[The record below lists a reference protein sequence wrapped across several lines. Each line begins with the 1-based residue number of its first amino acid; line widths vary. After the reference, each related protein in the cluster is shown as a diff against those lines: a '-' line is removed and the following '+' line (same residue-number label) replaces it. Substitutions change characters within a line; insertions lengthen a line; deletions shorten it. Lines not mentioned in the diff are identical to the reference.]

1 MKGDDSMWFWWFML
15 ICDLLIPVMMIVF
28 GRMMWKHAPQ
38 KINGI
43 VGYRTKRSMRNMDT
57 WKYAHDYC
65 GRMWWKI
72 GWIMLPVSAIVHFP
86 LYYGSDKEI
95 GTAGGILCTVQCV
108 ALLVPVFL
116 TERALKRKFTDE
128 AV

>member
-1 MKGDDSMWFWWFML
+1 MWFWWFML

-28 GRMMWKHAPQ
+28 GRMMWKHVPQ

-86 LYYGSDKEI
+86 LYHGSDNEI